1 MLIYLLS
8 VPNDSRPHFC
18 NSWDKIFFLS
28 KTVATLTNTDH
39 QVIICKTN
47 EKVVQIQESI
57 LHPNSMC
64 DYSSVKFHFLFRT
77 EKNCGCS
84 FSRDSKTARQSKKK
98 ARASY
103 KGLLKIFKIEIS
115 NFTFQNFSIVQQS
128 LQLQTLVVMQQNP
141 QLALLNQ
148 V

>member
-1 MLIYLLS
+1 MQQKAVELDKAKAEAENAGAGDRSL
-8 VPNDSRPHFC
+8 DSM
-18 NSWDKIFFLS
+18 S
-28 KTVATLTNTDH
+28 TDDL
-39 QVIICKTN
+39 V
-47 EKVVQIQESI
+47 EKMAAAPLYAALGREGNQ
-57 LHPNSMC
+57 MC
-64 DYSSVKFHFLFRT
+64 DYSWSKFHFLFRT

-103 KGLLKIFKIEIS
+103 KGLFKLFNIEIS